1 MKKVYLSKS
10 DRKIFGLCGGL
21 SEAFGLDS
29 TLIRLLMV
37 FLCLLT
43 GILPLAATYIVAG
56 IITPDKPKD

>member
-21 SEAFGLDS
+21 SEAFGMDS
-29 TLIRLLMV
+29 TLIRLLFV

-43 GILPLAATYIVAG
+43 GIMPLVVTYIIAG
-56 IITPDKPKD
+56 IITPDKPNN